1 MISGVWSRESVS
13 LRRVV
18 ESKPFARPKGTR
30 AQANSPRIAVNP
42 LLLYGG
48 FALLLATNALTLV
61 GFLMSS
67 DVTRLVGGQDQTVLV
82 AYENRI
88 AQLRVEVDR
97 LQSRHYAQAGD
108 INLQLQDLAH
118 TQELLLEQHQYV
130 KQLASRAAELGIEA
144 VASQPETAPVPL
156 RIGAVSDSPADQVA
170 AAVGN
175 VSRMMEDS
183 RLALAALSEEANSKT
198 EQLMDTLAGIGIR
211 PKLPNFGVGGPLLAP
226 VEGSSSSVVDDAN
239 EVAEA
244 LERFRVAR
252 EEVNRAPIHR
262 PTTAAVRTSSTFG
275 NRKDPFTGRLA
286 FHSGLD
292 FAAANGSKVLAA
304 GAGTV
309 TFVGKM
315 SGYGNVVEITHASGL
330 VSRYAHLSAF
340 IVKKGD
346 TVAVGTPIAR
356 VGSTGRSTGP
366 HLHFEVRR
374 SDKPLDPVRYLN
386 TGKSVARILG
396 G

>member
-1 MISGVWSRESVS
+1 M
-13 LRRVV
+13 RRAV
-18 ESKPFARPKGTR
+18 ESKPFARADKAR
-30 AQANSPRIAVNP
+30 AQAKIPRIAVNP
-42 LLLYGG
+42 FLLYGG

-61 GFLMSS
+61 AFLMSS
-67 DVTRLVGGQDQTVLV
+67 DVTKLVGGQDHSVLV

-108 INLQLQDLAH
+108 INLQLQDLAL

-130 KQLASRAAELGIEA
+130 KQLATRAAELGIEPVTPVLA
-144 VASQPETAPVPL
+144 ETTDPILTGSISAN
-156 RIGAVSDSPADQVA
+156 PADQVA
-170 AAVGN
+170 AAVSN
-175 VSRMMEDS
+175 VDRMMEES

-211 PKLPNFGVGGPLLAP
+211 PKLPNFGLGGPLLAP

-252 EEVNRAPIHR
+252 AEVDRAPIHR
-262 PTTAAVRTSSTFG
+262 PTSASVRTSSTFG

-292 FAAANGSKVLAA
+292 FAAASGTKVLAA

-340 IVKKGD
+340 LVKKGV
-346 TVAVGTPIAR
+346 TVDVGTPIAR

-374 SDKPLDPVRYLN
+374 SDKPLDPVRYIN
-386 TGKSVARILG
+386 TGKSVAKILKG
-396 G
+396 